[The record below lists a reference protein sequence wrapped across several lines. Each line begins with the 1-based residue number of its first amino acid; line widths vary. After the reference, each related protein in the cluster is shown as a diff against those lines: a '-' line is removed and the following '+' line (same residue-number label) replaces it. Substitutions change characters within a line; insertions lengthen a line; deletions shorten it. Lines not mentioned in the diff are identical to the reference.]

1 MPRNQAGTA
10 SRRQLLEDGWTD
22 NDIRRAIRRRDLATV
37 HRGVYVDHTGPLTW
51 EQRAWSAVLFAWP
64 SALADVSALHATEPD
79 RAPGGEPIHVAV
91 DRTRTV
97 VAPAGVEVHYRQGL
111 AGKVAWNLGPPRLHH
126 DEAVVDVAVRQR
138 NRLDTIA
145 VLTDAVGSRRT
156 TASRLRATIERRAR
170 VRDRRWILD
179 VLHDIET
186 GTWSTLEHGYLTLVE
201 RPHRL
206 PIGQRQVRHVSADGA
221 RYRDVEV
228 PGLAV
233 VELDGRRFHSG
244 ARQRDRDLERDLDAA
259 TSALTTVRLGYGQVF
274 ERPCRTAAKV
284 AAVLRHRGWSGRA
297 TPCGAGCAVE
307 GTAPRI
313 AVTGCLD
320 DGALRSR

>member
-1 MPRNQAGTA
+1 MRSLTDQAGVTC
-10 SRRQLLEDGWTD
+10 RRQLLRVGWTD
-22 NDIRRAIRRRDLATV
+22 NDIRRAVRRRDLAAV

-51 EQRAWSAVLFAWP
+51 EQRAWAAVLFAWP
-64 SALADVSALHATEPD
+64 AALCDDSALRAFEPERRATE
-79 RAPGGEPIHVAV
+79 AGPIHVAV
-91 DRTRTV
+91 DRTRTI
-97 VAPAGVEVHYRQGL
+97 VAPAGVQVHYRQDL
-111 AGKVAWNLGPPRLHH
+111 AEKVAWNLGPPRLHH

-156 TASRLRATIERRAR
+156 TAARLRATNERRGR
-170 VRDRRWILD
+170 VRDRRWVLD

-201 RPHRL
+201 RPHHL
-206 PIGQRQVRHVSADGA
+206 PIGRRQVRHVSADGA

-228 PGLAV
+228 PGLTV

-284 AAVLRHRGWSGRA
+284 AAVLRHLGWSGRA
-297 TPCGAGCAVE
+297 APCGAGCAVE
-307 GTAPRI
+307 EVAPRI
-313 AVTGCLD
+313 AVTG
-320 DGALRSR
+320 